1 MDTLEFESEL
11 PGLYTFDWYYI
22 EIGLRHEFSDSI
34 YEGNYRVQKLLPT
47 QASILP
53 YDIGTITSVNSN
65 FTIEGREYNGTNDI
79 IHNGWVADIFLDDG
93 TELEIPYLAKNLHF
107 KQVHAGTNELDL
119 NEILFDEVYEY
130 YFKNIG
136 KVQEYIMNDILA
148 YREAYITPRRIQW
161 TEGQVFDKEWD
172 GTPEVHRVRT
182 MPDLARAGS
191 RLEEVIVARDRAAI
205 RVEEGWA
212 QS

>member
-1 MDTLEFESEL
+1 M
-11 PGLYTFDWYYI
+11 
-22 EIGLRHEFSDSI
+22 
-34 YEGNYRVQKLLPT
+34 QKLLPT

-65 FTIEGREYNGTNDI
+65 FTIDGREYNGTNDI

-191 RLEEVIVARDRAAI
+191 RLEEVIGARDRAAI

>member
-1 MDTLEFESEL
+1 
-11 PGLYTFDWYYI
+11 
-22 EIGLRHEFSDSI
+22 
-34 YEGNYRVQKLLPT
+34 
-47 QASILP
+47 
-53 YDIGTITSVNSN
+53 
-65 FTIEGREYNGTNDI
+65 
-79 IHNGWVADIFLDDG
+79 
-93 TELEIPYLAKNLHF
+93 
-107 KQVHAGTNELDL
+107 
-119 NEILFDEVYEY
+119 
-130 YFKNIG
+130 
-136 KVQEYIMNDILA
+136 MNDILA

-191 RLEEVIVARDRAAI
+191 RLEEVIGARDRAAI